1 VGPQAQVRGKAARFC
16 RADQA
21 THWKVG
27 SEEHRSHLTVTRDAN
42 RNVVSAPSAALSAA
56 AARAGRSLA
65 FQISTYPHSSGNEC
79 APSFARRPHPWR
91 VGHHQRWIPTVILTL
106 LSRYTWPS
114 PARVAERGESRGGGA
129 GSGGGQS
136 SARAVKVRW
145 RISSRRARA
154 ITQRTDPLCTT
165 PTCFSALRLGLRFFL
180 SFFLPHSVQ
189 CRRGGKGPQLA
200 VAASVASAATTAVR
214 RATSPTSS
222 VDRFK
227 SFIFY
232 CADKFG

>member
-1 VGPQAQVRGKAARFC
+1 
-16 RADQA
+16 
-21 THWKVG
+21 VG

-42 RNVVSAPSAALSAA
+42 RNVVSASAALSAA

-65 FQISTYPHSSGNEC
+65 FQISTYPHSSSNEC

-91 VGHHQRWIPTVILTL
+91 VGHHQRWIPTVIPTL

-165 PTCFSALRLGLRFFL
+165 PTCFSALRLGLRFF
-180 SFFLPHSVQ
+180 SFFFSPSLSSVQ
-189 CRRGGKGPQLA
+189 AGWERAAAGGGGVGGLGCYNCREEGHISHQQCR
-200 VAASVASAATTAVR
+200 S
-214 RATSPTSS
+214 
-222 VDRFK
+222 
-227 SFIFY
+227 I
-232 CADKFG
+232 

>member
-1 VGPQAQVRGKAARFC
+1 
-16 RADQA
+16 
-21 THWKVG
+21 VG
-27 SEEHRSHLTVTRDAN
+27 SEEHRSYLTVTRDAN

-65 FQISTYPHSSGNEC
+65 FQISTYPHSSSNEC

-91 VGHHQRWIPTVILTL
+91 VGHHQRWIPTVIPTL

-232 CADKFG
+232 CADKFGQNILYYSNPIYNIIANL